1 MEIVKG
7 KTNAPVRA
15 VIYGPE
21 GIGKS
26 TLAAQLP
33 APLFIDAE
41 GGTARLEVDR
51 VNCGSWGILLQ
62 TIEEFQRNPGGYKT
76 LVFDTADWLEKMAAQ
91 SVCFAHK
98 QDSIEGFGY
107 GKGYTYLAEEWKRF
121 MDKISAMQ
129 AATGVAVVF
138 LAHAAMRKFEQ
149 PDETG
154 SYDRWEMKLT
164 KQTCPVMKEW
174 PDLLLFLNYKTIVV
188 EAEGKKKGTGGKRVI
203 YTQHHACWDA
213 KSRFVLPEEL
223 PFKDGKLPAELA
235 AIFVPAPAAP
245 AATAPVITEVQPPA
259 ATAAP
264 AATGPCQTRCWPAP
278 APAPAAPTEI
288 VQLHDQLKGLL
299 KASNVTVAQLQAEIG
314 RKGICPADMHPRNY
328 NEATLKRIIGNWDKV
343 LTNIRLIESK

>member
-213 KSRFVLPEEL
+213 KSRFPMPEEM

-235 AIFVPAPAAP
+235 AIFGPAPAAS
-245 AATAPVITEVQPPA
+245 AVPVIAEVQ
-259 ATAAP
+259 
-264 AATGPCQTRCWPAP
+264 PAP
-278 APAPAAPTEI
+278 APAPAVPTEL

-299 KASNVTVAQLQAEIG
+299 KASNVTVAALQAEIG